1 MDILFK
7 LGLGQSRTLASKFE
21 EDCPCK
27 IKRKKTID
35 TCRSRPYSRSFM
47 LYIMSHKV
55 LKDKKIK
62 KEIKFQIWT
71 LDEMPCKSKNCNAI
85 NRYLQVYAE
94 VLY

>member
-21 EDCPCK
+21 EDGPCK
-27 IKRKKTID
+27 IKTKKTIG
-35 TCRSRPYSRSFM
+35 RSRPYSRSFL

-62 KEIKFQIWT
+62 KEKKKIPNM
-71 LDEMPCKSKNCNAI
+71 DV
-85 NRYLQVYAE
+85 R
-94 VLY
+94 